1 MPTLPE
7 TTIAALYTTAES
19 LSQIAPAAPA
29 ALLSAAASAPSAPTL
44 WTPAFEALAPTAKVE
59 KGGELAAKK
68 KPVDPIIFDVLMSNE
83 VNRLLKVR
91 FGVSFIVITTVFTL
105 ASYAIIVL
113 ASIYAWKMPAAAMT
127 ALVVQAPLQMVGIL
141 YIMARNL
148 FPTVALA
155 TRVKKKT
162 A

>member
-1 MPTLPE
+1 
-7 TTIAALYTTAES
+7 
-19 LSQIAPAAPA
+19 
-29 ALLSAAASAPSAPTL
+29 
-44 WTPAFEALAPTAKVE
+44 
-59 KGGELAAKK
+59 
-68 KPVDPIIFDVLMSNE
+68 
-83 VNRLLKVR
+83 
-91 FGVSFIVITTVFTL
+91 VITTVFTL

-148 FPTVALA
+148 FPTAALA
-155 TRVKKKT
+155 ANVKAKKAT